1 MSDQRHLIEVDGIE
15 CEHCVQRLRDVV
27 GQMPALR
34 MELVSPPRA
43 TVSLAAEHA
52 HRQDEARKSLE
63 DAGFSTHARSTPR
76 PTASAA
82 VPLILLA
89 AAVLA
94 VGLIGYGAY
103 ELYPRFELDAYQGVP
118 LLLLAVGAGVAAFFS
133 PCAFSLLLTLLARDV
148 TPEHGGLARPLRFAA
163 GMSAGALVFVLAVGA
178 AIALGTQA
186 LIGDVTFTSTAGR
199 LLRLAVGA
207 FLVLMGLNLL
217 GRLKIPMDKV
227 ASLRA
232 PLLRTE
238 HRQREQHPTLSYGIF
253 GFSDLLT
260 GFG

>member
-1 MSDQRHLIEVDGIE
+1 
-15 CEHCVQRLRDVV
+15 VQRLQAVV
-27 GQMPALR
+27 EKMPGLR
-34 MELVSPPRA
+34 MESVSPPRA
-43 TVSLAAEHA
+43 AVGLAAEHA
-52 HRQDEARKSLE
+52 HRQDEARKSIE
-63 DAGFSTHARSTPR
+63 DAGFRTRTRSTLR
-76 PTASAA
+76 ATASAA
-82 VPLILLA
+82 APWILLA

-94 VGLIGYGAY
+94 IGLIGYGAY
-103 ELYPRFELDAYQGVP
+103 ELYPRFKLDAYQGVP
-118 LLLLAVGAGVAAFFS
+118 LLVLAVGAGVAAFFS

-148 TPEHGGLARPLRFAA
+148 TPEQGGTARPLQFAA

-178 AIALGTQA
+178 AIALGAQT

-199 LLRLAVGA
+199 LLRLTVSA

-217 GRLKIPMDKV
+217 GHLKLPMGKV

-238 HRQREQHPTLSYGIF
+238 HRQRERHPTLSYGIF
-253 GFSDLLT
+253 GFSYLLA